1 MPKFNI
7 TRFFDKNL
15 HSYLLD
21 TLRKF
26 HIPIPVVKWVKS
38 FLQGHKA
45 AICLDG
51 KHNELKEVRMGV
63 PQGSCASPILA
74 AYFTAPL
81 GDSIKQ
87 GFESTIQQDPEL
99 SSALNPLRNS
109 LAPLTL
115 YVDDGS
121 IAASAQ
127 DQTTTSKMVEI
138 AFREAHQ
145 WLTARGLKLDQVK
158 NELIHF
164 TRSRRGRHAGDG
176 PSVTIPTNT
185 PGEPQT
191 SQQWRSKPQSLL
203 PTFGWTL
210 DSKASAYD

>member
-1 MPKFNI
+1 MAISHDIEAAWNHDRAVTMLTFDI
-7 TRFFDKNL
+7 TGFFDTIL

-38 FLQGHKA
+38 FLQGRKA

-51 KHNELKEVRMGV
+51 KHNELKEVRTGV

-115 YVDDGS
+115 YVDNRS
-121 IAASAQ
+121 IATSA
-127 DQTTTSKMVEI
+127 
-138 AFREAHQ
+138 
-145 WLTARGLKLDQVK
+145 
-158 NELIHF
+158 
-164 TRSRRGRHAGDG
+164 
-176 PSVTIPTNT
+176 
-185 PGEPQT
+185 
-191 SQQWRSKPQSLL
+191 
-203 PTFGWTL
+203 
-210 DSKASAYD
+210 